1 MKAVTGTSLATGEV
15 IQYPSIAAAGRD
27 GGFDVDCIG
36 LCVKGLARHH
46 AGFEWVETGKPKA
59 KAVPSKQVKVVAKLR
74 NSGFSNREIAER
86 TGISYGMI
94 RVYAGRAI
102 TAGLCAA
109 RKRGGRE

>member
-1 MKAVTGTSLATGEV
+1 MKAVTGTSLATGET
-15 IQYPSIAAAGRD
+15 IHYPSIAAAGRD

-46 AGFEWVETGKPKA
+46 AGFEWVETGKPAAKPKA
-59 KAVPSKQVKVVAKLR
+59 SKQVKEVAKLR
-74 NSGFSNREIAER
+74 NAGHSNHEIAAI

-102 TAGLCAA
+102 TAGLCEP
-109 RKRGGRE
+109 RKRGGRG